1 MEQEECMKC
10 PKCKIEAE
18 IVKSSTRVTPYGVTV
33 LVMDVIC
40 PKCGQKGHTEKVIG
54 KSPEEEFDNIS
65 DEIKD
70 F

>member
-1 MEQEECMKC
+1 MKC

-54 KSPEEEFDNIS
+54 KSPEEES
-65 DEIKD
+65 L
-70 F
+70 